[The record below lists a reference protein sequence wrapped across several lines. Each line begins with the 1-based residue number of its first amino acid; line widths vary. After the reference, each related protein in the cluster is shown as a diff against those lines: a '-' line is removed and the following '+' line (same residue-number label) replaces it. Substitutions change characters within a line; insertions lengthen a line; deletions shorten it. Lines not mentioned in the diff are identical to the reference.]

1 MKFSLKDKIV
11 EVIKKDTVL
20 VIAAILAV
28 ISMFFNPPS
37 KKYIDFIDFRVLG
50 ILLSLMIVMSG
61 LSINGIFKKLGKSLI
76 GKCNSTRTLAFVLI
90 FLCFFSSMLLTNDVA
105 LITFVPLALLTLKMS
120 GNEKLIIIVVVM
132 QTIAAN
138 LGSMLTP
145 MGNPQNLYL
154 YGISGMGIGKFLLL
168 MLPYTVVSAVLLCIV
183 IFTVKKEELTLDI
196 EAEYTRNEKNIDEKN
211 HRNVALKFSSEEGT
225 NKYARNKNIRITIYF
240 VMFILC
246 ILVVVR
252 VLPWHIIAGLI
263 FIVALLMEKE
273 AVKGADYAL
282 LLTFIAFFIFIG
294 NMGEIP
300 AIKNMLS
307 SLVKGREV
315 AVSIISSQAVSNVPA
330 ALLLS
335 GFTTDYEGLIIGT
348 NLGGLGTLIASMA
361 SLISYKQVANGYP
374 NIKGKYFVSFT
385 VWNVVFLAVL
395 AMVACVI

>member
-1 MKFSLKDKIV
+1 MMFSLKEKIV
-11 EVIKKDTVL
+11 EVIKKDIVL

-37 KKYIDFIDFRVLG
+37 KKYIEFIDFRVLG
-50 ILLSLMIVMSG
+50 ILLSLMIVMAG
-61 LSINGIFKKLGKSLI
+61 LSINGIFEKLGKSLI

-154 YGISGMGIGKFLLL
+154 YGISGMGIGKFISL

-183 IFTVKKEELTLDI
+183 IFTVKKEGLKLNI
-196 EAEYTRNEKNIDEKN
+196 EAEDDGKDNKI
-211 HRNVALKFSSEEGT
+211 EE
-225 NKYARNKNIRITIYF
+225 KNIRITIYF

-307 SLVKGREV
+307 FLVKGREV
-315 AVSIISSQAVSNVPA
+315 AVSIIASQAVSNVPA

-335 GFTTDYEGLIIGT
+335 GFTTNYEGLIIGT

-361 SLISYKQVANGYP
+361 SLISYKQVANGYS

-395 AMVACVI
+395 VAVSLAL

>member
-1 MKFSLKDKIV
+1 MTEYDELRWMKGTNRYERKNTRDYKEGYCTCGSSYTCCYIYV
-11 EVIKKDTVL
+11 
-20 VIAAILAV
+20 
-28 ISMFFNPPS
+28 FNLPS
-37 KKYIDFIDFRVLG
+37 KEYIEFIDFRVLG
-50 ILLSLMIVMSG
+50 ILLSLMIVMAG
-61 LSINGIFKKLGKSLI
+61 LGINGIFDGLGKSLI
-76 GKCNSTRTLAFVLI
+76 RKCNSTRKLAFVLV
-90 FLCFFSSMLLTNDVA
+90 FLCFFSAMLLTNDVA

-120 GNEKLIIIVVVM
+120 GKENLVIPIVVM

-154 YGISGMGIGKFLLL
+154 YGTSGMGIAQFILL
-168 MLPYTVVSAVLLCIV
+168 MLPYTAVSAVLLIV
-183 IFTVKKEELTLDI
+183 VILTFKKESVTLSI
-196 EAEYTRNEKNIDEKN
+196 NEDNKTN
-211 HRNVALKFSSEEGT
+211 SS
-225 NKYARNKNIRITIYF
+225 KVRVVVYF
-240 VMFILC
+240 IMFVLC

-252 VLPWHIIAGLI
+252 VLPWHVITVAI
-263 FIVALLMEKE
+263 FLVALFMEKE

-294 NMGEIP
+294 NMGELP
-300 AIKNMLS
+300 AVKNMLS

-335 GFTTDYEGLIIGT
+335 GFTTNYEGLIIGT

-361 SLISYKQVANGYP
+361 SLISYKQVANGQSEK
-374 NIKGKYFVSFT
+374 KGKYFVSFT

-395 AMVACVI
+395 MVVYMLLG

>member
-1 MKFSLKDKIV
+1 MKFLLKEKIIEIV
-11 EVIKKDTVL
+11 KKDTVL

-28 ISMFFNPPS
+28 ISMLFNPPS
-37 KKYIDFIDFRVLG
+37 KEYVEFIDFRVLG
-50 ILLSLMIVMSG
+50 ILLSLMIVMAG
-61 LSINGIFKKLGKSLI
+61 LSINGIFEGLGKSLI
-76 GKCNSTRTLAFVLI
+76 RKCNSTRTLAFVLI

-154 YGISGMGIGKFLLL
+154 YGISGMSIIKFILL
-168 MLPYTVVSAVLLCIV
+168 MLPYTIVSAICLCIIIFTLKKENLELSINESDSKKANKSKVAVYFIMFLLCV
-183 IFTVKKEELTLDI
+183 
-196 EAEYTRNEKNIDEKN
+196 
-211 HRNVALKFSSEEGT
+211 
-225 NKYARNKNIRITIYF
+225 
-240 VMFILC
+240 
-246 ILVVVR
+246 LVVVR
-252 VLPWHIIAGLI
+252 VLPWYWVTA
-263 FIVALLMEKE
+263 FIVIITLFMEKE

-294 NMGEIP
+294 NMGEISVV
-300 AIKNMLS
+300 KDMLS

-315 AVSIISSQAVSNVPA
+315 LVAIISSQAVSNVPA

-335 GFTTDYEGLIIGT
+335 GFTTNYEGLIIGT

-361 SLISYKQVANGYP
+361 SLISYKQVANECTD
-374 NIKGKYFVSFT
+374 IKGKYFASFT
-385 VWNVVFLAVL
+385 GWNIVFLAVL
-395 AMVACVI
+395 VVAKYLLGCL

>member
-1 MKFSLKDKIV
+1 MKFSLKEKIV
-11 EVIKKDTVL
+11 EVIKKDIVL

-37 KKYIDFIDFRVLG
+37 KKYIEFIDFRVLG
-50 ILLSLMIVMSG
+50 ILLSLMIVMAG
-61 LSINGIFKKLGKSLI
+61 LSINGIFEKLGKSLI

-183 IFTVKKEELTLDI
+183 IFTVKKEGLKLNV
-196 EAEYTRNEKNIDEKN
+196 EAEDDGKDNKI
-211 HRNVALKFSSEEGT
+211 EE
-225 NKYARNKNIRITIYF
+225 KNIRITIYF

-315 AVSIISSQAVSNVPA
+315 AVSIIASQAVSNVPA

-335 GFTTDYEGLIIGT
+335 GFTTNYEGLIIGT

-361 SLISYKQVANGYP
+361 SLISYKQVANGYS

-395 AMVACVI
+395 VIVCVII